1 MWQKLKQWAKQ
12 LKADIQALAL
22 AVQDARVP
30 WYAKV
35 MAGITVA
42 YALSPIDLIP
52 DFIPILGYLD
62 DLLLLPIGIWLSI
75 KLIPPALFQ
84 EFQEQ
89 VALTGKQKLPQ
100 SKTAAV
106 LIILLWLVI
115 LWWAGGLAW
124 RWYQNR

>member
-89 VALTGKQKLPQ
+89 VVLAGKQKLPQ
-100 SKTAAV
+100 SKTAAI

>member
-75 KLIPPALFQ
+75 KLIPPVLFQ
-84 EFQEQ
+84 EFKEQ

-100 SKTAAV
+100 SKTAAI

-115 LWWAGGLAW
+115 LCWAGGLAW
-124 RWYQNR
+124 HWYQNR